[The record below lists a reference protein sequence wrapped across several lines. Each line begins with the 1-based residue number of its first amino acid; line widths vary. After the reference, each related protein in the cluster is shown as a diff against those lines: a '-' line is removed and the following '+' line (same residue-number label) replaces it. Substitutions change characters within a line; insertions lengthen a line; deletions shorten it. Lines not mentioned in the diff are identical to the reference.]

1 MFCFIKFKIIQNYS
15 RFLRFLSPEQKYAVI
30 NAIKI
35 AQSINKN
42 FSVIIIKK

>member
-15 RFLRFLSPEQKYAVI
+15 RFLRFLSPEQKYAAR

-35 AQSINKN
+35 AQSIK
-42 FSVIIIKK
+42 

>member
-15 RFLRFLSPEQKYAVI
+15 RFLRFLSPEQKYAVR

-35 AQSINKN
+35 AQSI
-42 FSVIIIKK
+42 SIKILVLS